1 MQDPFVYFSIG
12 CGVHLIFF
20 LAYKLLR
27 RKWYLVVAITISVVL
42 VAGGFNL
49 QGFDTLQ
56 MENGYAANWLF
67 SPAFFLITFTT
78 TRYLFKLIFKNEPI
92 MAGYMQK
99 SWDQGEYRR
108 LHLGDSLFTV
118 INMFFPVLIPLWI

>member
-27 RKWYLVVAITISVVL
+27 RNWYLVVAIAISLIL

-49 QGFDTLQ
+49 QGFETLQ
-56 MENGYAANWLF
+56 MKKGYAANWLF

-92 MAGYMQK
+92 MAGYMQR
-99 SWDQGEYRR
+99 SWNQGEYRR

-118 INMFFPVLIPLWI
+118 INMLLPMLIPLWI